1 MICFMD
7 WNNIIKD
14 WNNIIDKIHFT
25 AEDFMKVS
33 EVIKKIKKT
42 PSVIKLL
49 LHITV
54 DNFNY

>member
-33 EVIKKIKKT
+33 EVIKKIKNT
-42 PSVIKLL
+42 LL
-49 LHITV
+49 
-54 DNFNY
+54 